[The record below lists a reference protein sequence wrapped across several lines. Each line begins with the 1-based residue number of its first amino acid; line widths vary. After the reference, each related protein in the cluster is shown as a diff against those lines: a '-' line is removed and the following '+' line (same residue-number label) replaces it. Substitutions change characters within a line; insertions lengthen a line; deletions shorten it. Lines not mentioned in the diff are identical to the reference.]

1 MNYST
6 YLPLAKRTEGFYE
19 KVLIS
24 APGLVPY
31 NQPRLVHMALG
42 LATEAIEL
50 VSAVHDKKPLVEQ
63 LMELSDIC
71 WFSALACE
79 TVGFAPDDVNPYP
92 GTGIYDLADRCELFA
107 SRVKAGI
114 VYGSPAKASDSSPD
128 AWRKLPAEIF
138 LRACAIGNANVE
150 GKDDI
155 LELNIAKLRARYPD
169 KFTTEA
175 ALVRDEA
182 AETKAVVSEGRM
194 VVRSKQEPR
203 LPANLAPN
211 SLLARIAKES
221 SRA

>member
-1 MNYST
+1 MNYKE
-6 YLPLAKRTEGFYE
+6 YLPLAKRTEGTYDGI
-19 KVLIS
+19 LIS

-50 VSAVHDKKPLVEQ
+50 VSAVNNKKPLVEQ

-79 TVGFAPDDVNPYP
+79 TVGIEPDDVNPYP
-92 GTGIYDLADRCELFA
+92 QAGVSLLVDRCELFA
-107 SRVKAGI
+107 SRVKAGL

-138 LRACAIGNANVE
+138 LRACALGNAHVE
-150 GKDDI
+150 GKADI
-155 LELNIAKLRARYPD
+155 LQLNIHKLRARYPD
-169 KFTTEA
+169 KFTAEA
-175 ALVRDEA
+175 ALVRNEV
-182 AETKAVVSEGRM
+182 AETKAVVSEGVMFAQPKINGLR
-194 VVRSKQEPR
+194 
-203 LPANLAPN
+203 ANLAPN
-211 SLLARIAKES
+211 SLLSRIAKES

>member
-1 MNYST
+1 MTYKE
-6 YLPLAKRTEGFYE
+6 YLPLAKRTEGSYE

-79 TVGFAPDDVNPYP
+79 TVGIEPEANNTYP
-92 GTGIYDLADRCELFA
+92 EAGIYALADRCELFA
-107 SRVKAGI
+107 SRVKAGL

-155 LELNIAKLRARYPD
+155 LKLNIAKLRARYPD
-169 KFTTEA
+169 KFTA
-175 ALVRDEA
+175 DKALIRNEV
-182 AETKAVVSEGRM
+182 AETKAVVSEGHL
-194 VVRSKQEPR
+194 VVKSKQEPR

-221 SRA
+221 SRD